1 MKPKTKKDVADALVA
16 LKPGEVELYL
26 GNRVKIVKAAKW
38 RPPPGPPPRRS
49 PLKGC
54 VAYEHYDNKKRLI
67 GLECVSTMEHWW
79 LDEGIERRELQVED
93 YDFRALRTR
102 DKWQIPWAW
111 QYECWREWQ
120 PQSEFERCRNEWR
133 KEVKRYRDPS
143 VPSFCGE
150 RTPEDTES
158 DAAFTY
164 GGRLPLWLLRDFAKY
179 FPDIPWLKIPPE
191 KRDSLKDEPP
201 PSNYPP
207 VSLEGSLLELKED
220 PPETTGPPF
229 DGEDLNR
236 YREWLQG
243 PGHYA
248 HEVVREIAPGHFV
261 GTYVIEIPW
270 NRTESDLEDGF
281 RAWRKKHAPKK
292 GDYVRVPDNNGR
304 RFAHTTH
311 NRETQEMT
319 GKEKPLAKLQ
329 QLGALRLWRDR
340 KAEAAV
346 GGTMPYKHKGSL
358 LAAKNDA
365 DLKLAAFFGQA

>member
-1 MKPKTKKDVADALVA
+1 
-16 LKPGEVELYL
+16 
-26 GNRVKIVKAAKW
+26 
-38 RPPPGPPPRRS
+38 
-49 PLKGC
+49 
-54 VAYEHYDNKKRLI
+54 
-67 GLECVSTMEHWW
+67 MEHWW

-93 YDFRALRTR
+93 YDFQALRTR

-120 PQSEFERCRNEWR
+120 PQSDFERWRKEWR

-143 VPSFCGE
+143 VHSFCGR
-150 RTPEDTES
+150 RTLKETES

-164 GGRLPLWLLRDFAKY
+164 GDLLPLWLLRDFAKY
-179 FPDIPWLKIPPE
+179 FPDTPWLRIPVE
-191 KRDSLKDEPP
+191 KRDTLKDKPP

-229 DGEDLNR
+229 HGEHLNR
-236 YREWLQG
+236 FREWLQG

-248 HEVVREIAPGHFV
+248 DEVVREVAPGHFV

-270 NRTESDLEDGF
+270 NRAENDLEDGF

-292 GDYVRVPDNNGR
+292 GDYVRVCDNNGY
-304 RFAHTTH
+304 RFEYTAH
-311 NRETQEMT
+311 NREIQEIT
-319 GKEKPLAKLQ
+319 GKEKPFAKLQ

-346 GGTMPYKHKGSL
+346 GNCMPYKHKASL

-365 DLKLAAFFGQA
+365 DLNLAVFFGQA